1 MRILYI
7 ASGYLPYTFSEN
19 LCNGK
24 LVYAM
29 KLNGWDVDV
38 ISRVD
43 EGPAYSSEWK
53 DPWLPL
59 KDNCY
64 EIKYEVG
71 VKFERLFDL
80 FKSMLLIGYPVNGVR
95 WASKA
100 YKVAIKLIK
109 KNSYDVIIT
118 RSPNDIP
125 HIIGYK
131 LSKKFGIKWIA
142 NWNDPASTIWPEP
155 YTHKFCK
162 IKTLILNSYNK
173 KCLKNADINTF
184 PSESLMNHFIEHY
197 PFLKE
202 KKSIIIP
209 HIAMPESLIHKIKY
223 EKKDKM
229 YLCHSGNLSKERNP
243 ELLFKAIKKLID
255 DGYNK
260 LQLDVMGQVNDY
272 TKDLIN
278 KYNLDDYVKLVGS
291 FPYIKALDKMQE
303 YDVFVLLEAKL
314 EKGIFF
320 ASKFTDYAQLG
331 RPILAIS
338 PSIGFA
344 KDTITKYGG
353 GICTDNTNEEDIKNG
368 LLKLY
373 NSWQSNHLLEDYP
386 SENLYANFSAEH
398 IINIYKSIL

>member
-29 KLNGWDVDV
+29 QLNSWDVDV

-53 DPWLPL
+53 EPWLPL
-59 KDNCY
+59 KENCH

-71 VKFERLFDL
+71 GKFERRFDL
-80 FKSMLLIGYPVNGVR
+80 LKSMLLIGYPVNGVR
-95 WASKA
+95 WAAKA

-125 HIIGYK
+125 HIVGYK

-155 YTHKFCK
+155 YTHKFSK
-162 IKTLILNSYNK
+162 IKTSILNSYNK

-184 PSESLMNHFIEHY
+184 PSESLMNHFIEYY
-197 PFLKE
+197 PFLKD
-202 KKSIIIP
+202 KNCVVVP
-209 HIAMPESLIHKIKY
+209 HIAMPESLIHKFPYI
-223 EKKDKM
+223 KKDKM

-243 ELLFKAIKKLID
+243 ELLFRAIRKLID
-255 DGYNK
+255 DGYDK

-278 KYNLDDYVKLVGS
+278 KYSLNDFVKLIGS
-291 FPYIKALDKMQE
+291 FPYIQALDKMQE

-320 ASKFTDYAQLG
+320 ASKFTDYAQLC

-353 GICTDNTNEEDIKNG
+353 GIYTDNTNEEDIKYG

-373 NSWQSNHLLEDYP
+373 NSWQNNKLLEDFP
-386 SENLYANFSAEH
+386 SDNLYANFSSDH
-398 IINIYKSIL
+398 IINLYKSIL

>member
-1 MRILYI
+1 
-7 ASGYLPYTFSEN
+7 
-19 LCNGK
+19 
-24 LVYAM
+24 
-29 KLNGWDVDV
+29 
-38 ISRVD
+38 
-43 EGPAYSSEWK
+43 
-53 DPWLPL
+53 
-59 KDNCY
+59 
-64 EIKYEVG
+64 
-71 VKFERLFDL
+71 
-80 FKSMLLIGYPVNGVR
+80 
-95 WASKA
+95 
-100 YKVAIKLIK
+100 
-109 KNSYDVIIT
+109 
-118 RSPNDIP
+118 
-125 HIIGYK
+125 
-131 LSKKFGIKWIA
+131 
-142 NWNDPASTIWPEP
+142 
-155 YTHKFCK
+155 
-162 IKTLILNSYNK
+162 
-173 KCLKNADINTF
+173 
-184 PSESLMNHFIEHY
+184 
-197 PFLKE
+197 
-202 KKSIIIP
+202 
-209 HIAMPESLIHKIKY
+209 
-223 EKKDKM
+223 
-229 YLCHSGNLSKERNP
+229 
-243 ELLFKAIKKLID
+243 
-255 DGYNK
+255 
-260 LQLDVMGQVNDY
+260 MGQVNDY